1 MKVTSYGAA
10 QTVTGSCH
18 GVEIDGLRFLID
30 CGMFQGSKE
39 LNRKN
44 YQGFQFNPKDFD
56 FLILTHAHQDHCGL
70 LPKLVKE
77 GFSGSIF
84 LTPPSKDLLPV
95 MLRDSAFIQEMDTKQ
110 ENKRRLRQGLEP
122 RKPLYTRDDAELVF
136 PLMEPVD
143 YEILTEVAPGVSFRF
158 WNAGHVIGSAMVEL
172 IIQDLDGGERPHRVV
187 FSGDIGQWDT
197 PILKDPALLEEA
209 HQVFMESTYGDRLH
223 PEGQDR
229 AQELGRVIRETVARG
244 GKVMIPTFALE
255 RTQELLYILSSMSER
270 GELKDIPVFLDS
282 PLAIKITRVFQ
293 KHTDVYDAD
302 AQARTG
308 DPFSFPELQMTLDS
322 EDSMM
327 INSFEGPAVILAG
340 SGMCT
345 GGRIRHHIKHHIWDD
360 RNTMLFVGYQAWG
373 TLGRY
378 ILDGATEIR
387 MMGGTF
393 AVKAQIERISSFSG
407 HADQDDLTKW
417 ITAFTPKPQAVYLI
431 HGEEKTMTH
440 FAEHLRGKGLK
451 VKVPVEGKGIN
462 LGK

>member
-229 AQELGRVIRETVARG
+229 AQELGRVIRGDRSPG
-244 GKVMIPTFALE
+244 GQGDDPYLCLGENPRTPLYSQFNVRE
-255 RTQELLYILSSMSER
+255 RRIKGHTGFPRQPSSHKNYP
-270 GELKDIPVFLDS
+270 GL
-282 PLAIKITRVFQ
+282 
-293 KHTDVYDAD
+293 
-302 AQARTG
+302 
-308 DPFSFPELQMTLDS
+308 
-322 EDSMM
+322 
-327 INSFEGPAVILAG
+327 
-340 SGMCT
+340 
-345 GGRIRHHIKHHIWDD
+345 
-360 RNTMLFVGYQAWG
+360 
-373 TLGRY
+373 
-378 ILDGATEIR
+378 
-387 MMGGTF
+387 
-393 AVKAQIERISSFSG
+393 
-407 HADQDDLTKW
+407 
-417 ITAFTPKPQAVYLI
+417 PK
-431 HGEEKTMTH
+431 TH
-440 FAEHLRGKGLK
+440 
-451 VKVPVEGKGIN
+451 
-462 LGK
+462 